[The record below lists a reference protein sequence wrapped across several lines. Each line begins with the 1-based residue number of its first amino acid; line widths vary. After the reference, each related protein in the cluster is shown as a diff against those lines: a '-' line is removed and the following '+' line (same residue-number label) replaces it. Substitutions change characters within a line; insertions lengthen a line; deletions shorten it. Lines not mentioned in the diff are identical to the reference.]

1 MNRSKAFFLN
11 GGIGRILCA
20 IPALE
25 KYAEESGDKD
35 FLVICEG
42 AVDILK
48 GHPVLDA
55 KTYDIFHKN
64 LFHSKLQSREVVS
77 LEPYRVWEYYNQKCN
92 LTQAFDILIN
102 NKGIRKLPKP
112 TVILS
117 KEETIQGKK
126 LIDDIKTKI
135 KKDKTIIFQPFGRGI
150 EHIDSSFIDKTG
162 RSIEYK
168 NIKSLIRKLQKE
180 NFAVILMSEFGL
192 DLKDQKY
199 TDEVAFPEG
208 LNLRQ
213 WASVIK
219 HTDHFFG
226 CDSVGQHLSY
236 AMQTP
241 TTVVLGPTY
250 PVNTSYPDCEYFN
263 IMDLGEIDR
272 EYDPIR
278 ITMDERITRKNEL
291 LMAMNEQIEDF
302 IVNGIM
308 GRNQDDK

>member
-1 MNRSKAFFLN
+1 
-11 GGIGRILCA
+11 
-20 IPALE
+20 
-25 KYAEESGDKD
+25 
-35 FLVICEG
+35 
-42 AVDILK
+42 
-48 GHPVLDA
+48 LDQ

-64 LFHSKLQSREVVS
+64 LFHSKLQSRDVVS

-92 LTQAFDILIN
+92 LSQAFDILIN
-102 NKGIRKLPKP
+102 NKGVRTLPKP
-112 TVILS
+112 TVMLS
-117 KEETIQGKK
+117 KEEIIQGKK
-126 LIDDIKTKI
+126 LIDEIKNKI
-135 KKDKTIIFQPFGRGI
+135 KKEKTIIFQPFGRGI
-150 EHIDSSFIDKTG
+150 EHIDNTLIDKTS

-168 NIKSLIRKLQKE
+168 NVKSLIRKLQKE

-219 HTDHFFG
+219 HADHFFG

-236 AMQTP
+236 VVGTP
-241 TTVVLGPTY
+241 STVVLGPTY
-250 PVNTSYPDCEYFN
+250 PINTSYPDCEYFN

-291 LMAMNEQIEDF
+291 LMNMNEQIEEF
-302 IVNGIM
+302 IINGIM
-308 GRNQDDK
+308 GRNTDE

>member
-48 GHPVLDA
+48 GHPVLDQ

-278 ITMDERITRKNEL
+278 ITSDERITRKNEL

>member
-1 MNRSKAFFLN
+1 M
-11 GGIGRILCA
+11 
-20 IPALE
+20 
-25 KYAEESGDKD
+25 
-35 FLVICEG
+35 
-42 AVDILK
+42 
-48 GHPVLDA
+48 
-55 KTYDIFHKN
+55 
-64 LFHSKLQSREVVS
+64 VS

-92 LTQAFDILIN
+92 LSQAFDILIN
-102 NKGIRKLPKP
+102 NKGVRTLPKP
-112 TVILS
+112 TVMLS
-117 KEETIQGKK
+117 KEEIIQGKK
-126 LIDDIKTKI
+126 LIDEIKSKI

-150 EHIDSSFIDKTG
+150 EHIDNTLIDKTS

-168 NIKSLIRKLQKE
+168 NVKSLIRKLQKE

-219 HTDHFFG
+219 HADHFFG

-236 AMQTP
+236 VVDTP
-241 TTVVLGPTY
+241 STVVLGPTY
-250 PVNTSYPDCEYFN
+250 PINTSYPDCEYFN

-272 EYDPIR
+272 EYYPIR

-291 LMAMNEQIEDF
+291 LMNMNEQIEEF
-302 IVNGIM
+302 IINGIM
-308 GRNQDDK
+308 GRNTDD